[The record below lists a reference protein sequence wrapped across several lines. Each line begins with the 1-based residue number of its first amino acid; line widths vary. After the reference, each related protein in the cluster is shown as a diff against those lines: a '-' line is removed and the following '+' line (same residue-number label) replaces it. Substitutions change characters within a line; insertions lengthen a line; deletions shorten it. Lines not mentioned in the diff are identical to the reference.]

1 MYFRYQALKI
11 INWVVLK
18 VPFFFSERMVFIA
31 KDFSR
36 TITPEEEK
44 IQEKYEV
51 IKTYSLLDPRLKWKL
66 KAVSSVCPLSA
77 EQVNR
82 VHQWKKRTDL
92 HRFRPISK
100 ASIND
105 NGWINIGYF
114 TTNENGGNF
123 LNTPIGNSSEYVKG
137 CDVRL
142 ISFSNGIYYLSM
154 YWHLS
159 DKATLLVKDVDVS
172 QFKNIENIYFTCN
185 PFNSSYGSSTYIGK
199 AERGNETILNG
210 LNTINKEIDSLE
222 QYIKKM
228 MRIKASSIL
237 TRNLDVLVEENEPY
251 FLDKDTFKKNLA
263 ETDQC
268 KSDTRYRIDEV
279 VLNRFPQP
287 AVFITY
293 ENLKEHEFLINRIS
307 NFQNMPF
314 SQVFI
319 KSEYLTQEE
328 VSGMGY
334 ATYANLSLHIM
345 DSHNAFAVYQ
355 LFIKQLNQID
365 DKYADFILNNHEES
379 ERQYDVMYKAYLET
393 HELER
398 QIANTISGISRLG
411 VSNNEHNYMKTLI
424 QKCKNA
430 LERVR
435 EVKNDMENKKTNA
448 NELVQAENLK
458 YQKKNSQL
466 VLLLAFVQIVLAY
479 LAIGDTSINKL
490 LSPINTSLLLVI
502 LFFFLVFHP
511 FSALIKVVKKL
522 LQKYQNF

>member
-1 MYFRYQALKI
+1 
-11 INWVVLK
+11 
-18 VPFFFSERMVFIA
+18 
-31 KDFSR
+31 
-36 TITPEEEK
+36 
-44 IQEKYEV
+44 
-51 IKTYSLLDPRLKWKL
+51 
-66 KAVSSVCPLSA
+66 
-77 EQVNR
+77 
-82 VHQWKKRTDL
+82 
-92 HRFRPISK
+92 
-100 ASIND
+100 
-105 NGWINIGYF
+105 
-114 TTNENGGNF
+114 
-123 LNTPIGNSSEYVKG
+123 
-137 CDVRL
+137 
-142 ISFSNGIYYLSM
+142 
-154 YWHLS
+154 
-159 DKATLLVKDVDVS
+159 
-172 QFKNIENIYFTCN
+172 
-185 PFNSSYGSSTYIGK
+185 
-199 AERGNETILNG
+199 
-210 LNTINKEIDSLE
+210 
-222 QYIKKM
+222 
-228 MRIKASSIL
+228 
-237 TRNLDVLVEENEPY
+237 
-251 FLDKDTFKKNLA
+251 
-263 ETDQC
+263 
-268 KSDTRYRIDEV
+268 
-279 VLNRFPQP
+279 
-287 AVFITY
+287 
-293 ENLKEHEFLINRIS
+293 
-307 NFQNMPF
+307 MPF

-379 ERQYDVMYKAYLET
+379 ERQYDVMYKAYLEI

-490 LSPINTSLLLVI
+490 LSTINTSLLLVI
-502 LFFFLVFHP
+502 LFLCFVFHP

-522 LQKYQNF
+522 LQKYQSF